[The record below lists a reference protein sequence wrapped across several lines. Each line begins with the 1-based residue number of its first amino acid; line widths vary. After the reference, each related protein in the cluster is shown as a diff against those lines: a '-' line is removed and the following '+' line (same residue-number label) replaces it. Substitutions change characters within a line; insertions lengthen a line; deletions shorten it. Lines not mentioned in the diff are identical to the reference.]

1 MRDVQET
8 KFKAKELIAVRLPM
22 PDVTNQSLITE
33 ILDRLAKH
41 PIKEICWDELSNVPE
56 VSFTVA
62 CNEAALFVKFY
73 VSEAFHQAV
82 YRQTND
88 PVFKDSCVEIFIAV
102 DDSGGYYNFEFNSL
116 GTCLASF
123 GSDRNNRKKLSD
135 ETICS
140 INRWVTWKKI
150 SPVTNSFLWELTL
163 VLTPPVF
170 CFNNICQF
178 TANYYKVNF
187 YKCGDALL
195 EPHYLAWNPIPNPI
209 RDFHQPAYFG
219 KMFI

>member
-1 MRDVQET
+1 MTDVQEA

-22 PDVTNQSLITE
+22 PDLTNRSLITAT
-33 ILDRLAKH
+33 LDGLAKH
-41 PIKEICWDELSNVPE
+41 SIKEICWDELSKVPE

-62 CNEAALFVKFY
+62 CNETALFVKFY

-82 YRQTND
+82 YCQTND
-88 PVFKDSCVEIFIAV
+88 PVFKDSCVEFFISV
-102 DDSGGYYNFEFNSL
+102 DDSARYYNFEFNSL

-135 ETICS
+135 ETIFS
-140 INRWVTWKKI
+140 INRWVIWKKI
-150 SPVTNSFLWELTL
+150 SPATNSFQWELTL

-170 CFNNICQF
+170 CFNTISQF
-178 TANYYKVNF
+178 TANYYKVNL

-195 EPHYLAWNPIPNPI
+195 EPHYLAWNPIPNSI
-209 RDFHQPAYFG
+209 RDFHQSAYFG